1 MNRYKEAF
9 SKYTSE
15 HLLEKR
21 ALGDEL
27 TDEAHEAIEEIF
39 AERGEVLP
47 ARPTQPINI
56 KARRKSTHSKTQ
68 IALSWL
74 GIAVVVV
81 VAKALAHTWLGVLL
95 SVVFVGYLIFDWLR
109 KRGLNED
116 ELTAEQ
122 YEKDIENNALNELM
136 VACAEGNVGRAKEL
150 IEYGTD
156 VDLRSLNG
164 STALMYAARNNHIEV
179 VKLLVNAGANVAA
192 MNDKKS
198 TALSIAKSFDNKE
211 VINFLSLHAAA

>member
-47 ARPTQPINI
+47 ARPTQTINI
-56 KARRKSTHSKTQ
+56 KARRKSTQSKSRL
-68 IALSWL
+68 ILSWL
-74 GIAVVVV
+74 GIAVVMVL
-81 VAKALAHTWLGVLL
+81 AKALAHTWLGVLL
-95 SVVFVGYLIFDWLR
+95 SVVFVGYLIFDWFR
-109 KRGLNED
+109 KRGLNEE
-116 ELTAEQ
+116 ELKEEQ
-122 YEKDIENNALNELM
+122 YQKDIENAALNELM
-136 VACAEGNVGRAKEL
+136 IASAEGNVKRAKEL
-150 IEYGTD
+150 IEYGAE
-156 VDLRSLNG
+156 VDLKSLNG

-179 VKLLVNAGANVAA
+179 VKLLVNAGADVAA
-192 MNDKKS
+192 KNDKQS
-198 TALSIAKSFDNKE
+198 TALSIAKNFDCKE
-211 VINFLSLHAAA
+211 VVEFLSFHTAH